1 MTTKEIADIAGVSI
15 DTVQK
20 VAREVYPE
28 KFGQGKRVTYLKA
41 EAISV
46 MSLIRKRNFVEL
58 PKDAEVLPKDAEV
71 LPQNAKVSF
80 LSEKDIA
87 IISQIVS
94 VTVSETIKALDGRMT
109 NIEQKIEQRKL
120 LLAAPQLDAR
130 AHIKKMIDEYVSRN
144 GIEHR
149 DAYRYLY
156 REFFYRTKCNAS
168 LCAKNR
174 GVKTIDYIDDEG
186 MIETLE
192 AIAME
197 VL

>member
-1 MTTKEIADIAGVSI
+1 MTVKQMADVAGVSK
-15 DTVQK
+15 DTVLRK
-20 VAREVYPE
+20 VKELYPDRI
-28 KFGQGKRVTYLKA
+28 KNGKTTNLIQT
-41 EAISV
+41 EAICV
-46 MSLIRKRNFVEL
+46 MKELRKKNFVEPL
-58 PKDAEVLPKDAEV
+58 QNAEVAT
-71 LPQNAKVSF
+71 QNAKVSS

-109 NIEQKIEQRKL
+109 NIEQKIEQRKML
-120 LLAAPQLDAR
+120 LPAPQLDAR

-156 REFFYRTKCNAS
+156 REFFYRTRCNAS

-174 GVKTIDYIDDEG
+174 GMKTIDYIDDEG
-186 MIETLE
+186 MIEILE

>member
-1 MTTKEIADIAGVSI
+1 MTIRQMAEVSGLSTNTVTRKVKEMYPDRVKNGRP
-15 DTVQK
+15 TNLVQS
-20 VAREVYPE
+20 
-28 KFGQGKRVTYLKA
+28 
-41 EAISV
+41 EAITV
-46 MSLIRKRNFVEL
+46 MAELRKKNFVSPL
-58 PKDAEVLPKDAEV
+58 QNAEVAT
-71 LPQNAKVSF
+71 QNAKVSF

-109 NIEQKIEQRKL
+109 NIEQNIEQRKIL
-120 LLAAPQLDAR
+120 LPAPQLDAR

-144 GIEHR
+144 GIEHS

-174 GVKTIDYIDDEG
+174 GMKTIDYIDDEG